1 VLLVL
6 FMIGNLWFNV
16 DQNSTVVNQEETESL
31 EQTQKSVSES
41 QTDKAEVDETIEDTE
56 EGNRASEDAK
66 TTTQNIASSNSEEA
80 SAVTKQENEKF
91 TPSSDKADNQLK
103 TNGVAKS
110 ETISENDIKN
120 NNQKIAL
127 LSFLNTAEKN
137 K

>member
-1 VLLVL
+1 KKNIDRLFQEKFGDFEASPPEKNWDQIKEKLVEEKDSRKRVFPIWFKIAGVAAVLLVL

-80 SAVTKQENEKF
+80 SAVTK
-91 TPSSDKADNQLK
+91 
-103 TNGVAKS
+103 
-110 ETISENDIKN
+110 
-120 NNQKIAL
+120 
-127 LSFLNTAEKN
+127 
-137 K
+137 